1 MSQQANMSKDEQ
13 LQEDIG
19 SFIMWFIVGVALLC
33 VVPALIVGLFIHA
46 IFIKM
51 LKKDMWLYLTSI
63 LSIVGLLVLYAKHEW
78 ISVFAF
84 ASGIHMPVVSPII
97 NQVLNQG
104 EIIESSIFSFVGYF
118 SIGIVLAV
126 LYRLYEVFLKKKEIV
141 SKKSQMDKKRNS
153 KTYKDF
159 KKKRMKFLAKKQIKY
174 RKSNDMTNFIGYTE
188 YKERLELNDRE
199 LNQHMFAI
207 GTTGA
212 GKTTVIA
219 ALMECA
225 LKRNKPII
233 FVDGKGDRNTVNDLV
248 KLANGYKRTVRV
260 FSDLDQVT
268 YNPLK
273 YGTPTVVRD
282 KLMAL
287 FEWSEPYYKTQS
299 SRFLQLLAS
308 MMKDYGLQQDLH
320 TFYYYMN
327 PSELKSF
334 LERQIMEQEIEEE
347 MEIEVD
353 DTSIEESVNEEHAD
367 HDELVSAFGATE
379 KSVQEKAA
387 VATKKMVKQIKKT
400 VVKVMDDQAK
410 HYYQKFFSEID
421 LEAVGNLR
429 NQIAE
434 LLESDLGELFREK
447 PDGIDLRQ
455 STENNEV
462 VIFSLSGN
470 KYQDYIKSL
479 SRFVIMDVNNL
490 VDYRAKTGR
499 KSIFAVY
506 DEFSAYA
513 SAEIVDI
520 VNKSRSAG
528 FECLISTQGLSDID
542 SVSETLTRQ
551 ILNNTNT
558 YLIGRV
564 NDEADAERLAK
575 IIGTYE
581 DQELTQQAKQELN
594 RRYYAS
600 EMGSTREVDR
610 FKAHPNEIKN
620 LQTGEIFICRKL
632 LEDEETNTAY
642 TRRAYV
648 RNALDLGGL
657 E

>member
-1 MSQQANMSKDEQ
+1 MSQQANLSKDEQ

-19 SFIMWFIVGVALLC
+19 RLIMWFIVGVAVLSVL
-33 VVPALIVGLFIHA
+33 PALIVGLVIHA
-46 IFIKM
+46 IFVKV
-51 LKKDMWLYLTSI
+51 LKKDAWLYLTSI
-63 LSIVGLLVLYAKHEW
+63 FGIVGLFVLYAKNELT
-78 ISVFAF
+78 SVFGF
-84 ASGIHMPVVSPII
+84 VSSLNMPFVSPII
-97 NQVLNQG
+97 NQVFNQG
-104 EIIESSIFSFVGYF
+104 KTIETSVLSFIGYI

-141 SKKSQMDKKRNS
+141 SKKSQIAKKRNS
-153 KTYKDF
+153 KAYQDF
-159 KKKRMKFLAKKQIKY
+159 KKKRMEFLAKKQTKY
-174 RKSNDMTNFIGYTE
+174 RKSHDISNFIGYTE
-188 YKERLELNDRE
+188 YKERLELDDRE

-233 FVDGKGDRNTVNDLV
+233 FVDGKGDRNTINDLT

-260 FSDLDQVT
+260 FSDLDSVT

-299 SRFLQLLAS
+299 SRFLQLLAG
-308 MMKDYGLQQDLH
+308 MMNDYHLQQDLH
-320 TFYYYMN
+320 TFYHYMN

-334 LERQIMEQEIEEE
+334 LESQVIEQVIEEE
-347 MEIEVD
+347 IEIEVD
-353 DTSIEESVNEEHAD
+353 ETSNEESVSEENAD
-367 HDELVSAFGATE
+367 HDELVSAFGANE
-379 KSVQEKAA
+379 KPITQKTA

-400 VVKVMDDQAK
+400 VVKVMDDKAK
-410 HYYQKFFSEID
+410 YYYQKFFSEID
-421 LEAVGNLR
+421 LEAIGNLR

-447 PDGIDLRQ
+447 PDGIDLRK
-455 STENNEV
+455 STEDNEV

-558 YLIGRV
+558 YLVGRV

-581 DQELTQQAKQELN
+581 DQELTQQAKQELDK
-594 RRYYAS
+594 RYYAN
-600 EMGSTREVDR
+600 EMGSAREVDR

-632 LEDEETNTAY
+632 LEDEETKTAY